1 MASSNVR
8 LRDLNPRLKPLKLT
22 KSMLLAKSWQY
33 AEVYRR
39 GRRLKGKEFSVILLP
54 TEGDVSRLGISVHG
68 VKLAVRRNRIKR
80 IIREYFR
87 LNRAIF
93 SPACDV
99 VFAVRSGFSLNSPS
113 EVCQAVQKLMGR
125 REALA

>member
-1 MASSNVR
+1 MR
-8 LRDLNPRLKPLKLT
+8 PEPLKLT
-22 KSMLLAKSWQY
+22 KSMLLAKPWQY
-33 AEVYRR
+33 AEVYRQ
-39 GRRLKGKEFSVILLP
+39 GRRLKGKDFSVILLAK
-54 TEGDVSRLGISVHG
+54 EGDVSRLGISVHG

-93 SPACDV
+93 CPACDV
-99 VFAVRSGFSLNSPS
+99 VFAVRSGFCLNSPS
-113 EVCQAVQKLMGR
+113 EVSQAVQKLMGQ